1 MKKFILAAAVAGVLA
16 GCNSDDVEKAL
27 LTSLD
32 AGETD
37 TAAAEVANAT
47 SVIVNDVL
55 DQCGFLE
62 ANANFDDCAIA
73 DEIYTPSNNASD
85 IDFSDDQTV
94 EGEEIDNFSDLELK
108 VTYDQTDQVITL
120 KTAVPGAY
128 WQFDNNLQTTYT
140 NDGDSLKH
148 ELKIDVADFA
158 NTKEAKVTF
167 DAQNIMDINDV
178 ETFRSSAENIVYSQA
193 ESGFKGGSLI
203 VITDK
208 NGDEDRFVQ

>member
-62 ANANFDDCAIA
+62 ANANFDDCDIA
-73 DEIYTPSNNASD
+73 GQTYTPGVNA

-94 EGEEIDNFSDLELK
+94 EGEEIDNFSELELK
-108 VTYDQTDQVITL
+108 VTYDQADQVITL
-120 KTAVPGAY
+120 NTKVSGAY

>member
-27 LTSLD
+27 MTSLD

-37 TAAAEVANAT
+37 TAAAEIADAT

-62 ANANFDDCAIA
+62 ANADFGDCDIAGKTYSPKASAIG
-73 DEIYTPSNNASD
+73 
-85 IDFSDDQTV
+85 FSEDQTV
-94 EGEEIDNFSDLELK
+94 EGEEIDDFSELELK
-108 VTYDQTDQVITL
+108 VMYDQAAKVITL

-128 WQFDNNLQTTYT
+128 WQFDNNLQTSYT
-140 NDGDSLKH
+140 NDDDSLKH

-178 ETFRSSAENIVYSQA
+178 ETFRSSATDLVYSSVSPA
-193 ESGFKGGSLI
+193 GFNAGGVI

-208 NGDEDRFVQ
+208 NGDEDRVISN